1 MENDK
6 YDNNGLI
13 DNLSTEQIEAMS
25 EDTIDNKFLLFKIAE
40 EEFGIE
46 ISCVKEIINIVP
58 ITQVPHT
65 PNYLKGIINLRGDIV
80 PIIEIRTRFRMAHM
94 DYDDLTCII
103 VIENEGEKIG
113 FIVDAVN
120 EVKYIR
126 KDKISSPPSVKLAYS
141 NQFVRNLGSVDDKVV
156 LLLDRDKILSDD

>member
-1 MENDK
+1 MENNM
-6 YDNNGLI
+6 NNGLMES
-13 DNLSTEQIEAMS
+13 LSTEDLEAMAQ
-25 EDTIDNKFLLFKIAE
+25 DTIENKFLLFKIAD

-58 ITQVPHT
+58 ITQVPGT
-65 PNYLKGIINLRGDIV
+65 PNYVKGIINLRGDIV
-80 PIIEIRTRFRMAHM
+80 PIVEIRSRFRMPHM
-94 DYDDLTCII
+94 EYDDLTCIV

-126 KDKISSPPSVKLAYS
+126 KDRISSPPNVKLSYA
-141 NQFVRNLGSVDDKVV
+141 NQFVRNLGAVDDKVV
-156 LLLDRDKILSDD
+156 LLVDRDKILSDD